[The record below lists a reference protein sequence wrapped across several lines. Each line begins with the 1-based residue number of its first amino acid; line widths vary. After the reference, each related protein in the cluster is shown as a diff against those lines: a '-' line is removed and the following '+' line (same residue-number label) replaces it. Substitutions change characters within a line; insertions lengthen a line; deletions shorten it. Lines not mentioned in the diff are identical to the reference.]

1 MGCLFVCVYDYRGGE
16 RDKTTGV
23 AGGGAAAAAVAG
35 SLANSNKDVYD
46 QMENMKIHFESQMEQ
61 LNRDLQVLKAGL
73 PPPTTTTGGATRGA
87 GAGGKGGKGGGAG
100 DRNGGNEA
108 QGKQRGSEGG
118 GAVDRNERN
127 DRADRADRADR
138 GERLDRGG
146 AGGRHDK
153 KGGGGRRDSDSH
165 DVTAAAAA
173 AVAAA
178 NVLSGEQGFSAYV
191 NPQTMALSGQNAG
204 LLQQAPGYLQGTGP
218 LAYGK

>member
-1 MGCLFVCVYDYRGGE
+1 MAQSKNDTENFFDRDYFNMPF
-16 RDKTTGV
+16 DD
-23 AGGGAAAAAVAG
+23 
-35 SLANSNKDVYD
+35 SNSNV
-46 QMENMKIHFESQMEQ
+46 
-61 LNRDLQVLKAGL
+61 
-73 PPPTTTTGGATRGA
+73 
-87 GAGGKGGKGGGAG
+87 
-100 DRNGGNEA
+100 
-108 QGKQRGSEGG
+108 
-118 GAVDRNERN
+118 
-127 DRADRADRADR
+127 RADR

>member
-1 MGCLFVCVYDYRGGE
+1 MCAYEGRGAE
-16 RDKTTGV
+16 RDKTTM
-23 AGGGAAAAAVAG
+23 AGGGAAGAAVVS
-35 SLANSNKDVYD
+35 SLANSHKDVYD

-87 GAGGKGGKGGGAG
+87 GAGRKGGKGGGAG

-127 DRADRADRADR
+127 DRADRADR

-146 AGGRHDK
+146 AGGRNDK

>member
-1 MGCLFVCVYDYRGGE
+1 MLVYDYRGGE

-35 SLANSNKDVYD
+35 SLANSHKDVYD

-127 DRADRADRADR
+127 DR
-138 GERLDRGG
+138 GG
-146 AGGRHDK
+146 AGGRNDK

-178 NVLSGEQGFSAYV
+178 NVLSGEQGFSTHV